1 MIGLLFGIVLGILL
15 YISIIHSFM
24 ELEDAVITFKY
35 RNIGGFGDGFAFIID
50 DTIINKRRALSDKG
64 RL

>member
-1 MIGLLFGIVLGILL
+1 MIGLLFGIVLSILL

-35 RNIGGFGDGFAFIID
+35 RSIRGFGDGFAFIID
-50 DTIINKRRALSDKG
+50 DTIINGGALNGKG